1 VRSFGN
7 FEDTLSRDYT
17 RLTGLQFKYQN
28 FTTPTHRVSGTKFQN
43 LFMSRIGKQPVKIP
57 NGVTVT
63 VGKDNVVTVKGP
75 KGELK
80 QTIDRDI
87 TVEVKESE
95 VIFERPTDQIRHR
108 ALHGLYRALIA
119 NLVKGVT
126 EGYKKNLELVG
137 VGYKA
142 SNQGNLLDLS
152 LGFSHNIIFE
162 VPKEL
167 KLATAQEK
175 GQNPTISLEGVDK
188 QLIGQVA
195 AKIRGLRKPEPYKGK
210 GVKYAG
216 EVIRRKAGKAAG
228 K

>member
-1 VRSFGN
+1 
-7 FEDTLSRDYT
+7 
-17 RLTGLQFKYQN
+17 
-28 FTTPTHRVSGTKFQN
+28 
-43 LFMSRIGKQPVKIP
+43 MSRIGKQPVKIP
-57 NGVTVT
+57 NGVTIT
-63 VGKDNVVTVKGP
+63 VGNDNVVTVKGP

-80 QTIDRDI
+80 QAIDRDI
-87 TVEVKESE
+87 KVEVKDGE
-95 VIFERPTDQIRHR
+95 VIFSRPTDQIRHR
-108 ALHGLYRALIA
+108 ALHGLYRALIS

-162 VPKEL
+162 IPKEL
-167 KLATAQEK
+167 KLGTDQQK
-175 GQNPTISLEGVDK
+175 GQNPTISLEGTDK

-210 GVKYAG
+210 GVKYVG